1 MTLTASGCRIGIG
14 WKMKTTWIGLFGVLV
29 LALTIGGGCSPKRKL
44 VSERDRKEAVLLVS
58 EAQFAMTLRDWP
70 RAEGLLVKAV
80 EVAPEAEYWMN
91 LGTTRVRLN
100 NRAGAKK
107 AYEAALKLFQDEAA
121 RDNTRADPWLH
132 QANVLALLGR
142 PDDSRAVLA
151 KAAKQFPK
159 DNRVQIM
166 LDPKRFQE
174 MITAPGF
181 KENAL

>member
-1 MTLTASGCRIGIG
+1 
-14 WKMKTTWIGLFGVLV
+14 MKTTWFGLFGLFV

-44 VSERDRKEAVLLVS
+44 VSERDRKEAALLVS

-70 RAEGLLVKAV
+70 RAEGLLAKAV
-80 EVAPEAEYWMN
+80 ELSPEVEYWMN
-91 LGTTRVRLN
+91 LGMVRVRLKN
-100 NRAGAKK
+100 TAGAKK

-132 QANVLALLGR
+132 QVNVLALLGR
-142 PDDSRAVLA
+142 VDDSRAVLA

-159 DNRVQIM
+159 DSRVQAI

-174 MITAPGF
+174 MITSPGF